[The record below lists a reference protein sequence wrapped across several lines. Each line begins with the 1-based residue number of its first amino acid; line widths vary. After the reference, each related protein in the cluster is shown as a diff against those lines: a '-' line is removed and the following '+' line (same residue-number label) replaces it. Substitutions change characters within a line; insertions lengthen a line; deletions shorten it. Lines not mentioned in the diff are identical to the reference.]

1 MDKEHKMDK
10 NGFHRHLQD
19 RAIADAEIEQHLS
32 IIERF
37 AGFLQDAGPHR
48 SPAQATAEDMR
59 AFSAHLMA
67 HGLNDYD
74 NYLALARYGR
84 FSGNNE
90 LFVAAVELL
99 DGSEVLENLYRKL
112 EQEVSQQTR
121 DAVFRDIV
129 LPPLGTPPTQKY
141 RATAAVMTR
150 LEELV
155 DARTCRDILSDSLRD
170 LRDEPYLD
178 QRKTYLESGS
188 LDAYLARKGQD
199 FIAELERIRDE
210 GGLYFTQPI
219 TDEVIDFVRG
229 HPEINPGIR
238 QGNVLYEAKIPYM
251 TQAYLDETDER
262 MKRYHYCHCPWVR
275 ESLRQGDVSV
285 SPTFCHCSAG
295 FQKKPWE
302 VIFGQPLE
310 VELVESVLK
319 GDRWCKFA
327 IHLPEQAV
335 QNPQGTISH

>member
-1 MDKEHKMDK
+1 MDK
-10 NGFHRHLQD
+10 NGFRRHLQG

-37 AGFLQDAGPHR
+37 ADFLHAADRQR
-48 SPAQATAEDMR
+48 SPVQATADDMR

-67 HGLNDYD
+67 HDLNDYS

-84 FSGNNE
+84 FAGNNE

-112 EQEVSQQTR
+112 EHEVGKQTR

-129 LPPLGTPPTQKY
+129 LPPLGTPPSHKY
-141 RATAAVMTR
+141 RVTAAVMAR

-155 DARTCRDILSDSLRD
+155 DARTCRDILSGSLRD
-170 LRDEPYLD
+170 LRDEQYLD
-178 QRKTYLESGS
+178 QRDTYLECGS

-210 GGLYFTQPI
+210 GSLYFTQPI
-219 TDEVIDFVRG
+219 TDEVIDFVRS

-262 MKRYHYCHCPWVR
+262 MKRYHYCHCPWAR
-275 ESLRQGDVSV
+275 ESLRHGDVSV

-310 VELVESVLK
+310 VEIVESVLK
-319 GDRWCKFA
+319 GDRSCKFA
-327 IHLPEQAV
+327 IHLPEQAIE
-335 QNPQGTISH
+335 NAQGTM